1 MKSKNYILSVLAIG
15 LMTGSMVS
23 CSDFLDTKP
32 STSVDDTD
40 VFQTTSGAQSALNG
54 CYYQM
59 RAYGSGGANRG
70 DDYGIF
76 DQFSSRL
83 KFIGLQ
89 GSYKRGEAKQ
99 NSDIDIVIIL
109 DKLTFEDLA
118 EYKNIV
124 HTMPFHEKVC
134 GFVSGE
140 REIYNWPKFDLFQL
154 ANDTISLHGNL
165 YDFIPILKRN
175 DILDSIKVNTAN
187 LYHQMCHGYLFEN
200 KDITVLYQGYKSAF
214 FILQAVYYARNSVY
228 IGSKKELSAL
238 LDGEDKEILLVNIN
252 WEALSIEQ
260 NSDYYFE
267 KIINW
272 AGKYI

>member
-1 MKSKNYILSVLAIG
+1 
-15 LMTGSMVS
+15 
-23 CSDFLDTKP
+23 
-32 STSVDDTD
+32 
-40 VFQTTSGAQSALNG
+40 
-54 CYYQM
+54 
-59 RAYGSGGANRG
+59 
-70 DDYGIF
+70 
-76 DQFSSRL
+76 
-83 KFIGLQ
+83 
-89 GSYKRGEAKQ
+89 
-99 NSDIDIVIIL
+99 
-109 DKLTFEDLA
+109 
-118 EYKNIV
+118 
-124 HTMPFHEKVC
+124 MPFHEKVC

>member
-1 MKSKNYILSVLAIG
+1 MEFNIEIWLQ
-15 LMTGSMVS
+15 
-23 CSDFLDTKP
+23 DFTKK
-32 STSVDDTD
+32 
-40 VFQTTSGAQSALNG
+40 L
-54 CYYQM
+54 
-59 RAYGSGGANRG
+59 
-70 DDYGIF
+70 F